1 MAAYVNRTV
10 SMMAGDGPHITGANA
25 AAIRLSSPNTD
36 SPLQIF
42 VRAKKKI
49 NDIFVEIDDYVKDV
63 VNYMHAISQENK
75 IVSSQDVE
83 NVQSYINKVQA
94 IREVLK
100 RDHMKVAFFGR
111 TSNGKSTVINAMLH
125 DKILPSG
132 IGHTT
137 NCFLQIEGSDT
148 DEAFLRTDNSEDK
161 LNVQSVASPLHPAMG
176 AGASMSPRLG
186 PGLHLKGDTAPSG
199 LLFITWRLPS
209 SSPCSSVTFSTHRA
223 LRLPGLAGAS
233 IL

>member
-1 MAAYVNRTV
+1 MAAYVNRTI
-10 SMMAGDGPHITGANA
+10 SMMAGDGPHNVATLNNGNV
-25 AAIRLSSPNTD
+25 RVNMPNVD

-49 NDIFVEIDDYVKDV
+49 NDIFIEIDDYVKDAV
-63 VNYMHAISQENK
+63 TFMHAVSGENK
-75 IVSSQDVE
+75 IASAQDVANIE
-83 NVQSYINKVQA
+83 AYVSKVQA

-137 NCFLQIEGSDT
+137 NCFLQVEG
-148 DEAFLRTDNSEDK
+148 
-161 LNVQSVASPLHPAMG
+161 V
-176 AGASMSPRLG
+176 
-186 PGLHLKGDTAPSG
+186 
-199 LLFITWRLPS
+199 
-209 SSPCSSVTFSTHRA
+209 
-223 LRLPGLAGAS
+223 
-233 IL
+233 